1 MRYLYKVIF
10 RGCQCKIITLYH
22 SKYIGKDW
30 LCDGG
35 EHNEILLIR
44 SKKRGAIQP
53 IPIEVDGLSELVP
66 CHLVKVHA
74 KSGSEGEGEG
84 IP

>member
-1 MRYLYKVIF
+1 MQKNHPVSFKV
-10 RGCQCKIITLYH
+10 
-22 SKYIGKDW
+22 
-30 LCDGG
+30 DGG
-35 EHNEILLIR
+35 EHNKILLIR

-74 KSGSEGEGEG
+74 KSSRKGEGEG
-84 IP
+84 IPEFHK